1 MVDIAPK
8 IVALWFVPPGLII
21 AVAILGFL
29 IQIRWVLFGSFIVF
43 SSVAALLVLS
53 LPFTGEELIH
63 GVESRFPSLNLSA
76 AREAG
81 APAGAI
87 VVLGGGRYTDAP
99 EFGENDS
106 VNRVTL
112 ERLRYAVY
120 LHHATGLPILVSGG
134 KPYGEEK
141 SEADL
146 MQATLTRDFQVPAKW
161 VEGKS
166 ATTYENAKYSK
177 DILSA
182 AGIRRV
188 YLVTQAWHMPR
199 AVWAFETM
207 GISTIPAPMGFT
219 TLDKSE
225 RETLG
230 YFPSAHGLQLSSTA
244 LRERLG
250 LLWYKRKY
258 SVPASPANTAPAPAS

>member
-1 MVDIAPK
+1 MADIAPK

-29 IQIRWVLFGSFIVF
+29 IQIRWVFFGSFIVF

-63 GVESRFPSLNLSA
+63 GIESRFPPLNLSA

-81 APAGAI
+81 ASAGAI

-99 EFGENDS
+99 EFGEDDT
-106 VNRVTL
+106 VNKVTL

-120 LHHATGLPILVSGG
+120 LQHATRLPILVSGG
-134 KPYGEEK
+134 TPYGEEK
-141 SEADL
+141 SEAEL
-146 MQATLTRDFQVPAKW
+146 MQATLTRDFQAPAKW

-166 ATTYENAKYSK
+166 ATTYENARYSK
-177 DILSA
+177 EILRA

-199 AVWAFETM
+199 AVWAFENA
-207 GISTIPAPMGFT
+207 GIDAIPAPMGFT

-230 YFPSAHGLQLSSTA
+230 YFPSAQGLQLSSTA

-250 LLWYKRKY
+250 LIWYKRQY
-258 SVPASPANTAPAPAS
+258 SAPASPANKAPAPAS

>member
-1 MVDIAPK
+1 MADIAPK

-21 AVAILGFL
+21 ALALLGFL
-29 IQIRWVLFGSFIVF
+29 IHIRWALFGNFVVF
-43 SSVAALLVLS
+43 SSVAALLILS
-53 LPFTGEELIH
+53 LPFTGQELMRGI
-63 GVESRFPSLNLSA
+63 ESRFAPLDLSA
-76 AREAG
+76 AREPG
-81 APAGAI
+81 PAPGAI

-99 EFGENDS
+99 EFGMDDS
-106 VNRVTL
+106 VNKITL

-120 LHHATGLPILVSGG
+120 LHRATKLPILVSGG
-134 KPYGEEK
+134 KPFGEEK
-141 SEADL
+141 SEAEL
-146 MQATLTRDFQVPAKW
+146 MQATLTRDFQTPARW

-199 AVWAFETM
+199 AVWAFENA
-207 GISTIPAPMGFT
+207 GIDAVPAPMGFT
-219 TLDKSE
+219 TLDKPE

-258 SVPASPANTAPAPAS
+258 AAPAAPADKAPAPAS